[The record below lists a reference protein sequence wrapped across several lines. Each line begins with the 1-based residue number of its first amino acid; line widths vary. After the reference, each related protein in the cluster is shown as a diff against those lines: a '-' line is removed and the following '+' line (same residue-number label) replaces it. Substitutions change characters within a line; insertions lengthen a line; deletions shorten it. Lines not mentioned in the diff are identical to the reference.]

1 MKKRKIMVFICSLAV
16 ILSSNHFAIAEANRY
31 SQSLQ
36 KLPLNIQKLAFNN
49 NVEKTENLYN
59 LTINNGD
66 GTKTTQVFAEAI
78 KFKNI
83 NGHIQYIDT
92 SFVRNDLNS
101 KINSN
106 YEYKNGANA
115 FNIWYSINIKNGV
128 NINNDYT
135 ITIKDMMESLNLVKP
150 ASVYKGE
157 QEKLIYKDIW
167 EKGID
172 LEYINTYSGYK
183 ENIVLKSNT
192 GKNTFSFIW
201 KSESHKPILTDGNT
215 VINIVDK
222 NNINKIDYIFN
233 PIYVYDSYKPT
244 DTSIENLDKYKH
256 FNENNYYEVNQID
269 DETYVITIV
278 VDKGFLTDPRT
289 VYPVVI
295 DPTVVATISESNI
308 EDSFV
313 MENNPNANYGNYDY
327 LRFGY
332 NNGKIFS
339 YVRFKDLGL
348 PSGVNIINATL
359 KLTFRSGQTTGT
371 DGKCL
376 LVVDNQWSEDSITW
390 NNQPFGDWGY
400 ISSHNNFQ
408 YYEFPIT
415 EFVKGLYNGTYDNY
429 GVDVTYNNETYN
441 DYNSVVSSEG
451 DAARAP
457 RLTITYSDSTIPVTS
472 IAIFPS
478 SATLEVGQTSGQYTV
493 QFNPSNATDK
503 TLTWSSSN
511 TNIATVSS
519 DGRVTARSLGQA
531 IITATS
537 VNGKKSNSYVTIKE
551 KVYSNLIEEK
561 CTFMANFV
569 EGTVIP
575 IIYNVTFN
583 CFVSIDHFEGA
594 TNRRIS
600 EVTAFAKLD
609 KKNLNPALP
618 MPELTISPNNTTINN
633 TIIQTHFDNNVIVGD
648 WVWDNQVAQPN
659 LNILRT
665 GTFSSMAICWQD
677 GCIFPYR
684 EIRNT
689 FTF

>member
-1 MKKRKIMVFICSLAV
+1 M
-16 ILSSNHFAIAEANRY
+16 
-31 SQSLQ
+31 
-36 KLPLNIQKLAFNN
+36 
-49 NVEKTENLYN
+49 
-59 LTINNGD
+59 
-66 GTKTTQVFAEAI
+66 
-78 KFKNI
+78 
-83 NGHIQYIDT
+83 
-92 SFVRNDLNS
+92 
-101 KINSN
+101 
-106 YEYKNGANA
+106 
-115 FNIWYSINIKNGV
+115 
-128 NINNDYT
+128 
-135 ITIKDMMESLNLVKP
+135 
-150 ASVYKGE
+150 
-157 QEKLIYKDIW
+157 
-167 EKGID
+167 
-172 LEYINTYSGYK
+172 
-183 ENIVLKSNT
+183 
-192 GKNTFSFIW
+192 
-201 KSESHKPILTDGNT
+201 
-215 VINIVDK
+215 
-222 NNINKIDYIFN
+222 
-233 PIYVYDSYKPT
+233 
-244 DTSIENLDKYKH
+244 
-256 FNENNYYEVNQID
+256 
-269 DETYVITIV
+269 
-278 VDKGFLTDPRT
+278 
-289 VYPVVI
+289 
-295 DPTVVATISESNI
+295 
-308 EDSFV
+308 
-313 MENNPNANYGNYDY
+313 
-327 LRFGY
+327 
-332 NNGKIFS
+332 
-339 YVRFKDLGL
+339 GL

-376 LVVDNQWSEDSITW
+376 LVVDNQWSEDSTTW

-415 EFVKGLYNGTYDNY
+415 EFVKGWYNGTYDNY
-429 GVDVTYNNETYN
+429 GVDVTYNDETYN

-609 KKNLNPALP
+609 KKILILHCPC
-618 MPELTISPNNTTINN
+618 PN
-633 TIIQTHFDNNVIVGD
+633 
-648 WVWDNQVAQPN
+648 
-659 LNILRT
+659 
-665 GTFSSMAICWQD
+665 
-677 GCIFPYR
+677 
-684 EIRNT
+684 
-689 FTF
+689 

>member
-1 MKKRKIMVFICSLAV
+1 MVFICSLAV

-390 NNQPFGDWGY
+390 NNQPFGD
-400 ISSHNNFQ
+400 
-408 YYEFPIT
+408 
-415 EFVKGLYNGTYDNY
+415 
-429 GVDVTYNNETYN
+429 
-441 DYNSVVSSEG
+441 
-451 DAARAP
+451 
-457 RLTITYSDSTIPVTS
+457 
-472 IAIFPS
+472 
-478 SATLEVGQTSGQYTV
+478 
-493 QFNPSNATDK
+493 
-503 TLTWSSSN
+503 
-511 TNIATVSS
+511 
-519 DGRVTARSLGQA
+519 
-531 IITATS
+531 
-537 VNGKKSNSYVTIKE
+537 
-551 KVYSNLIEEK
+551 
-561 CTFMANFV
+561 
-569 EGTVIP
+569 
-575 IIYNVTFN
+575 
-583 CFVSIDHFEGA
+583 
-594 TNRRIS
+594 
-600 EVTAFAKLD
+600 
-609 KKNLNPALP
+609 
-618 MPELTISPNNTTINN
+618 
-633 TIIQTHFDNNVIVGD
+633 
-648 WVWDNQVAQPN
+648 
-659 LNILRT
+659 
-665 GTFSSMAICWQD
+665 
-677 GCIFPYR
+677 
-684 EIRNT
+684 
-689 FTF
+689 

>member
-1 MKKRKIMVFICSLAV
+1 MDEMKKRKIMVFICSLAV

-36 KLPLNIQKLAFNN
+36 KLPLNIQKLAFN

-278 VDKGFLTDPRT
+278 VDKGF
-289 VYPVVI
+289 
-295 DPTVVATISESNI
+295 
-308 EDSFV
+308 
-313 MENNPNANYGNYDY
+313 
-327 LRFGY
+327 
-332 NNGKIFS
+332 
-339 YVRFKDLGL
+339 
-348 PSGVNIINATL
+348 
-359 KLTFRSGQTTGT
+359 
-371 DGKCL
+371 
-376 LVVDNQWSEDSITW
+376 
-390 NNQPFGDWGY
+390 
-400 ISSHNNFQ
+400 
-408 YYEFPIT
+408 
-415 EFVKGLYNGTYDNY
+415 
-429 GVDVTYNNETYN
+429 
-441 DYNSVVSSEG
+441 
-451 DAARAP
+451 
-457 RLTITYSDSTIPVTS
+457 
-472 IAIFPS
+472 
-478 SATLEVGQTSGQYTV
+478 
-493 QFNPSNATDK
+493 
-503 TLTWSSSN
+503 
-511 TNIATVSS
+511 
-519 DGRVTARSLGQA
+519 
-531 IITATS
+531 
-537 VNGKKSNSYVTIKE
+537 
-551 KVYSNLIEEK
+551 
-561 CTFMANFV
+561 
-569 EGTVIP
+569 
-575 IIYNVTFN
+575 
-583 CFVSIDHFEGA
+583 
-594 TNRRIS
+594 
-600 EVTAFAKLD
+600 
-609 KKNLNPALP
+609 
-618 MPELTISPNNTTINN
+618 
-633 TIIQTHFDNNVIVGD
+633 
-648 WVWDNQVAQPN
+648 
-659 LNILRT
+659 
-665 GTFSSMAICWQD
+665 
-677 GCIFPYR
+677 
-684 EIRNT
+684 
-689 FTF
+689 